1 MEAEFLPREMAT
13 KLSGV
18 IFRKALL
25 EGNWTKVYENVF
37 FQMMNDDFE
46 DEMSF
51 LRIFGECGG

>member
-1 MEAEFLPREMAT
+1 MAT

-25 EGNWTKVYENVF
+25 EGDWTKVYENVF
-37 FQMMNDDFE
+37 FQMMNSDFE